1 MVGHPEGLSVI
12 RERQAGGRNKILC
25 GKSGFWQVRP
35 GKMKLFL
42 PVWVELAVKEIQA
55 FQPVKRLCLCS

>member
-25 GKSGFWQVRP
+25 GKPRFRQVRP

-42 PVWVELAVKEIQA
+42 PVRV
-55 FQPVKRLCLCS
+55 

>member
-12 RERQAGGRNKILC
+12 REGQAGGRNKIFC
-25 GKSGFWQVRP
+25 GQPGFREVRP

-42 PVWVELAVKEIQA
+42 PVRVELAVKELQA
-55 FQPVKRLCLCS
+55 FQPV